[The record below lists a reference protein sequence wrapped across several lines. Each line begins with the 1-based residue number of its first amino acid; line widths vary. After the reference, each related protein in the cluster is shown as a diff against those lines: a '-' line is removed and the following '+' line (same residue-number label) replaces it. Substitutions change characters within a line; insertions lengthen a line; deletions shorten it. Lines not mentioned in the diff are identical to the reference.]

1 MQTFRGVLTAL
12 ATPFKDQQVDE
23 PSLKRLIKHQM
34 DGHVQGL
41 VVMGTTGES
50 PTLSPKEKK
59 QIFHQVQ
66 SEVAGQ
72 VPVIV
77 GVGCNNTRAT
87 IERSKE
93 AAKWGADGLLCVV
106 PYYNKPPQR
115 GLLHHFQQISQA
127 VPETPL
133 ILYNVPSR
141 TITSLSLDTIKTLAQ
156 CKNIVGIKEASGD
169 MAFDRNLIQGVGDGF
184 DVVSGDDGS
193 FDFFMELG
201 GQGIISV
208 ISNVFPS
215 ETVAVYQAYVKGDL
229 HKGRLL
235 FQSLKNVI
243 NILNFDTNPIPI
255 KVALYLSGIF
265 STPDLRSPLY
275 VPTEQKI
282 QDVRKLIGNHLKNTS
297 QSTSIV
303 QRPVS

>member
-1 MQTFRGVLTAL
+1 MQRFQGVVTAL

-34 DGHVQGL
+34 DGYVQGL

-59 QIFHQVQ
+59 QIFHLVQ

-72 VPVIV
+72 VPLIV

-87 IERSKE
+87 IERSQE
-93 AAKWGADGLLCVV
+93 ATGWGADGLLCVV

-127 VPETPL
+127 VPETPI

-141 TITSLSLDTIKTLAQ
+141 TITSLSLDTIQALAE
-156 CKNIVGIKEASGD
+156 CKNIVGVKEASGD
-169 MAFDRNLIQGVGDGF
+169 MVFDRALIHAVGKDL

-215 ETVAVYQAYVKGDL
+215 ETVVVYQAYVKGDL

-235 FQSLKNVI
+235 FQSLKEVI
-243 NILNFDTNPIPI
+243 DILSFDTNPIPI
-255 KVALYLSGIF
+255 KMALYLSGIF
-265 STPDLRSPLY
+265 ATPNLRSPLC
-275 VPTEQKI
+275 VPTEEKI
-282 QDVRKLIGNHLKNTS
+282 QDIRNLMQKYL
-297 QSTSIV
+297 
-303 QRPVS
+303 